1 MSTYTKLVRL
11 LWDTTKELNLQSLT
25 ESDRM
30 IYMLLV
36 ESSKKRLTKVTYDE
50 LNELIGEEGLV
61 ISRAQFYK
69 SLRGLEF
76 LGLITRIG
84 SPRSAT
90 YQINTLSV
98 N

>member
-1 MSTYTKLVRL
+1 MSTYAKLVRL
-11 LWDTTKELNLQSLT
+11 LWDSTKELNLQSLT

-36 ESSKKRLTKVTYDE
+36 ETSKKGLTKVTYDE
-50 LNELIGEEGLV
+50 LNELISEEGLV

-69 SLRGLEF
+69 SLRALES
-76 LGLITRIG
+76 LELISRWHP
-84 SPRSAT
+84 SKRD
-90 YQINTLSV
+90 LS